1 VSEIP
6 DKVEIGFDLL
16 KQLFDTVGVDFSV
29 PPTEEEFQSLVIKVQ
44 ERFVMHETQHAEVFE
59 PICNLLSIDKPEKSA
74 VSLIDEDS
82 VLVVDD
88 LVMVTY
94 QLSMLLS
101 KMGYKVTLARS
112 APEAISLL
120 KRNQYKYILMDFYMP
135 EKEDGMLLLNSINTK
150 ITQEKS
156 DTKVIIMSGMAD
168 AKSVEYCLNNGAHSF
183 VEKNEDWK
191 KEITACL
198 TKFQSV

>member
-1 VSEIP
+1 
-6 DKVEIGFDLL
+6 
-16 KQLFDTVGVDFSV
+16 
-29 PPTEEEFQSLVIKVQ
+29 
-44 ERFVMHETQHAEVFE
+44 
-59 PICNLLSIDKPEKSA
+59 
-74 VSLIDEDS
+74 
-82 VLVVDD
+82 
-88 LVMVTY
+88 
-94 QLSMLLS
+94 
-101 KMGYKVTLARS
+101 
-112 APEAISLL
+112 
-120 KRNQYKYILMDFYMP
+120 MDFYMP